1 MIPIMTKADSSI
13 ELRRMNRVLGKRNVF
28 STSSLLVEKN
38 RCLGASSLVVL
49 SPACWAIC
57 WWSSPVALSVGRWF

>member
-13 ELRRMNRVLGKRNVF
+13 ERRRMNRVLGKRNVF

-49 SPACWAIC
+49 SQAC
-57 WWSSPVALSVGRWF
+57 